1 MRDPSLE
8 RLTAGSALALCTA
21 TICVYPLYVDKFS
34 NLGVTKFT
42 AVFMLFVLWCILL
55 GSCALIGGKA
65 RAGRLGA
72 ARKDPTCWGLAAFA
86 GTSLLATVVS
96 LQPLWSF
103 WGLGSYYGGLSMV
116 LFTAAGYLAVR
127 AYAPDKAMD
136 YLSAA
141 AGVAVII
148 ITVLYVLNI
157 FDVDL
162 IGTYENT
169 AVSEREE
176 FFSTLGQKDFN
187 AGYMCVAL
195 PLVFYAY
202 LTAKGRLRS
211 FLYGIPACFGALALA
226 VVEADGLT
234 LGIGTAIMVLA
245 CHRDFDTR
253 KMRRG
258 AVVGVMFFAWA
269 YAMHCIRAITFTQGG
284 VSILGK
290 FGEPRLAFPLGI
302 ACLVIWAA
310 LAWRAHRGKPEIS
323 LCMLGRVLTV
333 LLLAA
338 GAGLFVLANFWPGFP
353 SLGALD
359 NFFVF
364 NDAWGT
370 YRGVGWR
377 AAWGVWTDAP
387 LWRKFLG
394 YGPGMMHQA
403 VAAWAGDNIT
413 DRMATFYAAHN
424 EYLEQLLSTGILGL
438 AGWLLFV
445 GSHLRRGFARWS
457 DPRVAA
463 ILLALCSYLVQA
475 VVSIRVSMVFPEV
488 MLLFALLAAWTS
500 PNPQEQPAEAVAQ
513 PRGKKARR
521 KAQAP
526 VQAESRVRPLV
537 RVTVAAVGSMVVA
550 AALSHLFF
558 STWF

>member
-65 RAGRLGA
+65 RAGRLDA
-72 ARKDPTCWGLAAFA
+72 AHRDPTCWGLAAFA

-234 LGIGTAIMVLA
+234 LGIGTAMMVLA

-323 LCMLGRVLTV
+323 LCMLGRGLTV

-377 AAWGVWTDAP
+377 AAWGVWADAP
-387 LWRKFLG
+387 LWRKILG

-500 PNPQEQPAEAVAQ
+500 PKPQEQPAEAVAQ

-558 STWF
+558 GTWF